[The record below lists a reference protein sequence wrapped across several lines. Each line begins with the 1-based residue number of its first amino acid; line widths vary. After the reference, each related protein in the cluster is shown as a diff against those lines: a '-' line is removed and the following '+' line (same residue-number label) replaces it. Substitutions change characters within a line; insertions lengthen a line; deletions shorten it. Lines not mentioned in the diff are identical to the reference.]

1 MTEGRL
7 RGALLAEPKA
17 VIAEVS
23 QLADKDGVPA
33 EQRKHVLA
41 VLGEYVAYLAHDPP
55 IATDC
60 NRVARLVVEYWPL
73 NLAAGEHVVSVE
85 QKLRA
90 FFGQKR

>member
-1 MTEGRL
+1 MTDKKD
-7 RGALLAEPKA
+7 ALLAELKA

-23 QLADKDGVPA
+23 QLTDRDGVPA

-41 VLGEYVAYLAHDPP
+41 VLGEDVACVEHDPP
-55 IATDC
+55 TVTDC
-60 NRVARLVVEYWPL
+60 NRVARIVVEYWPL

-85 QKLRA
+85 QKLRS

>member
-1 MTEGRL
+1 MTDKKD
-7 RGALLAEPKA
+7 ALLAELKV

-23 QLADKDGVPA
+23 QLTDSDGVPA
-33 EQRKHVLA
+33 EQRQHVLD
-41 VLGEYVAYLAHDPP
+41 VLAEYVACLERDPP
-55 IATDC
+55 TATDC

-73 NLAAGEHVVSVE
+73 NLSAGEHVVSVE

>member
-1 MTEGRL
+1 MTDKKD
-7 RGALLAEPKA
+7 ALLAELKA

-23 QLADKDGVPA
+23 QLTDRDGVPA

-41 VLGEYVAYLAHDPP
+41 VLGEYVACVEHDPP
-55 IATDC
+55 TATDC
-60 NRVARLVVEYWPL
+60 NRVARIVVEYWPL

-85 QKLRA
+85 QKLRS